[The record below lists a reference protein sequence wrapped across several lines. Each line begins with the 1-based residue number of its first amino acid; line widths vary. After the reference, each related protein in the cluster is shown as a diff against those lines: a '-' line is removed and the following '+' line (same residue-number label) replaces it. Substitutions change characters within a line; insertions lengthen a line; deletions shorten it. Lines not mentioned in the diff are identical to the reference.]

1 MSAARGAD
9 REDAAMA
16 VELAELIGQL
26 RAELTEAM
34 RAGDREELRFELG
47 PVELEL
53 TLAVSKEVK
62 PGAKV
67 RFLVVEVGADA
78 SVASNSTQRI
88 KLTLDVRTVLYGTTG
103 EVEAA
108 AGRVRRL
115 HSRMRASDPRTGEV
129 YRIDEPDLPNWSVWI
144 PTRSSARRPT
154 WRHEVPTSGALAMR
168 RQRRPRGVSHP
179 GVVSAGR
186 TRFSPVTG

>member
-1 MSAARGAD
+1 
-9 REDAAMA
+9 MA

-78 SVASNSTQRI
+78 SVASSGTQRI
-88 KLTLDVRTVLYGTTG
+88 KLTLDPRR
-103 EVEAA
+103 
-108 AGRVRRL
+108 AG
-115 HSRMRASDPRTGEV
+115 
-129 YRIDEPDLPNWSVWI
+129 
-144 PTRSSARRPT
+144 
-154 WRHEVPTSGALAMR
+154 
-168 RQRRPRGVSHP
+168 HP
-179 GVVSAGR
+179 GRPFVSGDEEQGER
-186 TRFSPVTG
+186 